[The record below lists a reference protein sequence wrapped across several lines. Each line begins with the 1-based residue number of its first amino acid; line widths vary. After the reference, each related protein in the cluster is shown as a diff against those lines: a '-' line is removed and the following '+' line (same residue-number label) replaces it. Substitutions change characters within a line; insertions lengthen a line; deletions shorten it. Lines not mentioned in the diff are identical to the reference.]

1 MSEDYRITTEN
12 KVKTEM
18 EILGNV
24 FSSVRLLSEDEVGA
38 RTEKCENKRIS
49 GDCFDVWKRR
59 SACRNCISYRALTE
73 KKQFSKIQKTK
84 DGIFQVIADY
94 REVDGKPCV
103 MEMIRGFDG
112 NMIVDYADED
122 GYAEPLAKYFDKTY
136 TDVLTETY
144 NRRYYE
150 EFLAGEELN
159 GGIAMIDLDDFKLY
173 NDLFGHGVG
182 DAVLKAVAA
191 AVKSCV
197 RFTDKVVR
205 YGGDE
210 FLIVVPGVKE
220 EAFKRCLS
228 DICDSVK
235 ETVVDD
241 YPAIKP
247 SVSAGGI
254 ICRGETIKN
263 AVVKADEFM
272 YIAKQKKD
280 CVITEIKRND
290 KPDDLIPRKKRV
302 LIVDDSSL
310 NREILSGILKNE
322 FEIIEAESGEEATAQ
337 IERYGADISVVLL
350 DLIMPGM
357 SGFGVLDYMNERGLM
372 SDIPV
377 ITITGDESNDSMR
390 LAYEKGVSDYITRPF
405 DAKIVY
411 RRVSN
416 TINVYFKQKQLLSEI
431 KREMRVKDKNR
442 MMTVEI
448 LSQIIEHPEED
459 VGGTHAG
466 HMTEFTKLILERYV
480 TKKEAYGVK
489 NDEIYA
495 ISTAAALHDIGKV
508 RIDRKIVD
516 KKGKLT
522 PEEFEIMKTHTL
534 LGEKMLLNIK
544 VFEKEPLIKYA
555 REICRYHHER
565 FDGKGY
571 PDGLK
576 GNEIPVSAQVVSV
589 CDVYDALISK
599 RSYKPAYSHEKAME
613 MIENGECGAFNPLI
627 LECLGECSENFK
639 KIASKENLPDE

>member
-24 FSSVRLLSEDEVGA
+24 FSAVRLLSEDEVGA
-38 RTEKCENKRIS
+38 RTKNCESKRVV
-49 GDCFDVWKRR
+49 GDCFEVWNRR

-73 KKQFSKIQKTK
+73 KRQFTKIEKTK
-84 DGIFQVIADY
+84 EGVFQVIADY

-103 MEMIRGFDG
+103 MEMITGFDE
-112 NMIVDYADED
+112 NMVVDYADED
-122 GYAEPLAKYFDKTY
+122 GCAEPLAKYFEKTY

-150 EFLAGEELN
+150 EFLAGKELN

-220 EAFKRCLS
+220 EAFRRCLS

-254 ICRGETIKN
+254 VCRGETIKN
-263 AVVKADEFM
+263 AAVKADEFM

-290 KPDDLIPRKKRV
+290 NPDDLLPRKKRV
-302 LIVDDSSL
+302 LIVDDASL

-337 IERYGADISVVLL
+337 IERHGADISAVLL

-416 TINVYFKQKQLLSEI
+416 TINVYSKQKQLLSEI

-448 LSQIIEHPEED
+448 LSQIVEHPEEEG
-459 VGGTHAG
+459 GGTHAE

-576 GNEIPVSAQVVSV
+576 GNEIPISAQVVSV

-613 MIENGECGAFNPLI
+613 MIKNGECGAFNPLI
-627 LECLGECSENFK
+627 LECLEECSENFK
-639 KIASKENLPDE
+639 NIAYKENFPDE

>member
-1 MSEDYRITTEN
+1 M
-12 KVKTEM
+12 
-18 EILGNV
+18 
-24 FSSVRLLSEDEVGA
+24 
-38 RTEKCENKRIS
+38 
-49 GDCFDVWKRR
+49 
-59 SACRNCISYRALTE
+59 
-73 KKQFSKIQKTK
+73 
-84 DGIFQVIADY
+84 IADY

-103 MEMIRGFDG
+103 MEMITGFDE
-112 NMIVDYADED
+112 NMVVDYADED
-122 GYAEPLAKYFDKTY
+122 ECAEPLAKYFEKTY

-150 EFLAGEELN
+150 EFLAGKELN

-220 EAFKRCLS
+220 EAFRRCLS

-247 SVSAGGI
+247 SVSVGGI
-254 ICRGETIKN
+254 VCRGETIKN
-263 AVVKADEFM
+263 AAVKADEFM

-290 KPDDLIPRKKRV
+290 NPDDLLPRKKRV
-302 LIVDDSSL
+302 LVVDDSSL

-337 IERYGADISVVLL
+337 IERYGADISAVLL

-416 TINVYFKQKQLLSEI
+416 TINVYSKQKQLLSEI

-448 LSQIIEHPEED
+448 LSQIVEHPYED
-459 VGGTHAG
+459 VGQTPAPQRPLS
-466 HMTEFTKLILERYV
+466 TKF
-480 TKKEAYGVK
+480 A
-489 NDEIYA
+489 
-495 ISTAAALHDIGKV
+495 
-508 RIDRKIVD
+508 
-516 KKGKLT
+516 
-522 PEEFEIMKTHTL
+522 
-534 LGEKMLLNIK
+534 
-544 VFEKEPLIKYA
+544 VF
-555 REICRYHHER
+555 C
-565 FDGKGY
+565 
-571 PDGLK
+571 
-576 GNEIPVSAQVVSV
+576 
-589 CDVYDALISK
+589 
-599 RSYKPAYSHEKAME
+599 
-613 MIENGECGAFNPLI
+613 
-627 LECLGECSENFK
+627 
-639 KIASKENLPDE
+639 

>member
-24 FSSVRLLSEDEVGA
+24 FSAVRLLSEDEVGA
-38 RTEKCENKRIS
+38 RTKNCESKRVV
-49 GDCFDVWKRR
+49 GDCFEVWNRR

-73 KKQFSKIQKTK
+73 KRQFTKIEKTK
-84 DGIFQVIADY
+84 EGVFQVIADY

-103 MEMIRGFDG
+103 MEMIMGFDE
-112 NMIVDYADED
+112 NIVVDYADED
-122 GYAEPLAKYFDKTY
+122 GCAEPLAKYFEKTY

-220 EAFKRCLS
+220 EAFRRCLS

-241 YPAIKP
+241 YPAIKL
-247 SVSAGGI
+247 SVSVGGI
-254 ICRGETIKN
+254 VCRGETIKN
-263 AVVKADEFM
+263 AAVKADEFM

-290 KPDDLIPRKKRV
+290 NSDDLLPRKKRV

-337 IERYGADISVVLL
+337 IERYGADISAVLL

-416 TINVYFKQKQLLSEI
+416 TINVYSKQKQLLSEI

-448 LSQIIEHPEED
+448 LSQIVEHPEED
-459 VGGTHAG
+459 GGGTHAE

-489 NDEIYA
+489 NDEIYV

-576 GNEIPVSAQVVSV
+576 GNEIPISAQVVSV

-613 MIENGECGAFNPLI
+613 MIKNGECGAFNPLI
-627 LECLGECSENFK
+627 LECLEECSENFK
-639 KIASKENLPDE
+639 KIANKENFPDE

>member
-38 RTEKCENKRIS
+38 RTKNCESKRVV
-49 GDCFDVWKRR
+49 GDCFEVWNRR

-73 KKQFSKIQKTK
+73 KRQFTKIEKTK
-84 DGIFQVIADY
+84 EGVFQVIADY

-103 MEMIRGFDG
+103 MEMITGFDE
-112 NMIVDYADED
+112 NMVVDYADED
-122 GYAEPLAKYFDKTY
+122 GCAEPLAKYFEKTY

-150 EFLAGEELN
+150 EFLAGKELN

-220 EAFKRCLS
+220 EAFRRCLS

-247 SVSAGGI
+247 SVSVGGI
-254 ICRGETIKN
+254 VCRGETIKN
-263 AVVKADEFM
+263 AAVKADEFM

-290 KPDDLIPRKKRV
+290 NPDDLLPMKKRV

-322 FEIIEAESGEEATAQ
+322 FEIIEAESGEEATAK
-337 IERYGADISVVLL
+337 IERYGADISAVLL

-416 TINVYFKQKQLLSEI
+416 TINVYSKQKQLLSEI

-448 LSQIIEHPEED
+448 LSQIVEHPEED
-459 VGGTHAG
+459 GGGTHAE

-576 GNEIPVSAQVVSV
+576 GNEIPISAQVVSV

-613 MIENGECGAFNPLI
+613 MIKNGECGAFNPLI
-627 LECLGECSENFK
+627 LECLEECSENFK
-639 KIASKENLPDE
+639 NIAYKENFPDE

>member
-1 MSEDYRITTEN
+1 MSEDIRKTTEIN
-12 KVKTEM
+12 VQAEM
-18 EILGNV
+18 QTLRNV
-24 FSSVRLLSEDEVGA
+24 FSAVRLLSADEVGA
-38 RTEKCENKRIS
+38 RTEKCENKRIT
-49 GDCFDVWKRR
+49 GDCFEVWKRR

-73 KKQFSKIQKTK
+73 KGQFSKIEKTK

-103 MEMIRGFDG
+103 MEMIREFDA
-112 NMIVDYADED
+112 NISVDFADED
-122 GYAEPLAKYFDKTY
+122 NDGEPLTEYFDKTY
-136 TDVLTETY
+136 VDVLTETY

-150 EFLAGEELN
+150 EFLAGDTLN
-159 GGIAMIDLDDFKLY
+159 GGVAMIDLDDFKIY

-182 DAVLKAVAA
+182 DAVLKAVAST
-191 AVKSCV
+191 VKNCV
-197 RFTDKVVR
+197 RSTDKVIR

-210 FLIVVPGVKE
+210 FLLVVPGVKE
-220 EAFKRCLS
+220 DGFRRCLS

-235 ETVVDD
+235 ETVVEE

-247 SVSAGGI
+247 SVSAGGM
-254 ICRGETIKN
+254 ICRGETVRE

-272 YIAKQKKD
+272 YIAKKKKD
-280 CVITEIKRND
+280 CVITENKRNG
-290 KPDDLIPRKKRV
+290 DLNDFLPQKKRV
-302 LIVDDSSL
+302 LIVDDSEL

-322 FEIIEAESGEEATAQ
+322 FEIVEAKDGEEAILQ
-337 IERYGADISVVLL
+337 IGRYGADISVVLL

-357 SGFGVLDYMNERGLM
+357 SGFDVLDYMNANGLM

-377 ITITGDESNDSMR
+377 ITITGDESSDSMR
-390 LAYEKGVSDYITRPF
+390 TAYEKGVSDYITRPF

-416 TINVYFKQKQLLSEI
+416 TIKVYFKQKQLLSEI

-442 MMTVEI
+442 SMIVEI
-448 LSQIIEHPEED
+448 LSQIVERPNEED
-459 VGGTHAG
+459 NGTHAG
-466 HMTEFTKLILERYV
+466 HMAEFTRLILERYV
-480 TKKEAYGVK
+480 TKKDAYGVK
-489 NDEIYA
+489 SDEIFT
-495 ISTAAALHDIGKV
+495 ISTAAALHDIGKAL
-508 RIDRKIVD
+508 IDRKIVD

-522 PEEFEIMKTHTL
+522 AEEFEIMKTHTV

-544 VFEKEPLIKYA
+544 AYEKEPLVKYA
-555 REICRYHHER
+555 REICRHHHER

-576 GNEIPVSAQVVSV
+576 GNEIPISAQVVSV

-613 MIENGECGAFNPLI
+613 MIGNGECGAFNPLI
-627 LECLGECSENFK
+627 LECLEECSDKFK
-639 KIASKENLPDE
+639 ETAYKEIPTGE

>member
-24 FSSVRLLSEDEVGA
+24 FSAVRLLSEDEVGA
-38 RTEKCENKRIS
+38 RTKNCESKRVV
-49 GDCFDVWKRR
+49 GDCFEVWNRR

-73 KKQFSKIQKTK
+73 KRQFTKIEKTEE
-84 DGIFQVIADY
+84 GVFQVIADY

-103 MEMIRGFDG
+103 MEMITGFDE
-112 NMIVDYADED
+112 NIVVDYADED
-122 GYAEPLAKYFDKTY
+122 GCAEPLAKYFEKTY

-150 EFLAGEELN
+150 EFLAGKELN

-220 EAFKRCLS
+220 EAFRRCLS

-247 SVSAGGI
+247 SVSVGGI
-254 ICRGETIKN
+254 VCRGETIKN
-263 AVVKADEFM
+263 AAVKADEFM

-290 KPDDLIPRKKRV
+290 NPDDLLPRKKRV
-302 LIVDDSSL
+302 LVVDDSSL

-337 IERYGADISVVLL
+337 IERYGADIYAVLL

-416 TINVYFKQKQLLSEI
+416 TINVYSKQKQLLSEI

-448 LSQIIEHPEED
+448 LSQIVEHPEED
-459 VGGTHAG
+459 GGGTHAE

-576 GNEIPVSAQVVSV
+576 GNEIPISAQVVSV

-613 MIENGECGAFNPLI
+613 MIKNGECGAFNPLI
-627 LECLGECSENFK
+627 LECLEECSENFK
-639 KIASKENLPDE
+639 KIANKENFPDE

>member
-18 EILGNV
+18 KILGNV

-38 RTEKCENKRIS
+38 RTKNCESKRVV
-49 GDCFDVWKRR
+49 GDCFEVWNRR

-73 KKQFSKIQKTK
+73 KRQFTKIEKTK
-84 DGIFQVIADY
+84 EGVFQVIADY

-191 AVKSCV
+191 TVKSCV

-302 LIVDDSSL
+302 LIVDDSLL

-416 TINVYFKQKQLLSEI
+416 TINVYSKQKQLLSEI
-431 KREMRVKDKNR
+431 KREMRVNDKNR
-442 MMTVEI
+442 TMIVEI
-448 LSQIIEHPEED
+448 LSQIVEHPEED
-459 VGGTHAG
+459 GGGTHAG
-466 HMTEFTKLILERYV
+466 HMTEFTRLILERYV

-489 NDEIYA
+489 SDEIYA
-495 ISTAAALHDIGKV
+495 ISTAAALHDIGKA

-522 PEEFEIMKTHTL
+522 PEEFETMKNHTL

-576 GNEIPVSAQVVSV
+576 GNEIPISAQVVSV

-599 RSYKPAYSHEKAME
+599 RSYKPSYSHEKAME
-613 MIENGECGAFNPLI
+613 MIKNGECGAFNPLI

>member
-38 RTEKCENKRIS
+38 RTKNCESKRVV
-49 GDCFDVWKRR
+49 GDCFEVWNRR

-73 KKQFSKIQKTK
+73 KRQFTKIEKTK
-84 DGIFQVIADY
+84 EGVFQVIADY

-103 MEMIRGFDG
+103 MEMITGFDE
-112 NMIVDYADED
+112 NIVVDYADED
-122 GYAEPLAKYFDKTY
+122 GCAEPLAKYFEKTY

-150 EFLAGEELN
+150 EFLAGKELN

-220 EAFKRCLS
+220 EAFRRCLS

-254 ICRGETIKN
+254 VCRGETIKN
-263 AVVKADEFM
+263 AAVKADEFM

-290 KPDDLIPRKKRV
+290 NPDDLLPRKKRV

-337 IERYGADISVVLL
+337 IERHGADISAVLL

-357 SGFGVLDYMNERGLM
+357 SGFGVLDYMNDRGLM

-416 TINVYFKQKQLLSEI
+416 TINVYSKQKQLLSEI

-448 LSQIIEHPEED
+448 LSQIVEHPEED
-459 VGGTHAG
+459 GGGTHAE

-555 REICRYHHER
+555 REICRSHHER

-576 GNEIPVSAQVVSV
+576 GNEIPISAQVVSV

-613 MIENGECGAFNPLI
+613 MIKNGECGAFNPLI
-627 LECLGECSENFK
+627 LECLEECLENFK
-639 KIASKENLPDE
+639 KIANKENFPDE

>member
-1 MSEDYRITTEN
+1 MAEDFRKTTEN
-12 KVKTEM
+12 KIKAEM
-18 EILGNV
+18 QTLENV
-24 FSSVRLLSEDEVGA
+24 FSKVRLLSADEVGA

-122 GYAEPLAKYFDKTY
+122 EYAEPLAKYFDKTY

-235 ETVVDD
+235 ATVVDD

-272 YIAKQKKD
+272 YIAKKKKD
-280 CVITEIKRND
+280 CVITENRRYGDLND
-290 KPDDLIPRKKRV
+290 FIPQKKRV
-302 LIVDDSSL
+302 LIVDDAEL

-322 FEIIEAESGEEATAQ
+322 FEIVEAKSGEEAISK

-357 SGFGVLDYMNERGLM
+357 SGFDVLDYMNAHGFM

-377 ITITGDESNDSMR
+377 ITITGDESSDSMR
-390 LAYEKGVSDYITRPF
+390 TAYEKGVSDYITRPF

-416 TINVYFKQKQLLSEI
+416 TIRVYFKQKQLLSEI

-442 MMTVEI
+442 SMIIEI
-448 LSQIIEHPEED
+448 LSQIVERPNEED
-459 VGGTHAG
+459 SGTHAG

-599 RSYKPAYSHEKAME
+599 RSYKPAYSHEKAKE
-613 MIENGECGAFNPLI
+613 MIKNGECGAFNPLI
-627 LECLGECSENFK
+627 LECFEECSDKFE
-639 KIASKENLPDE
+639 KIVNKEHSSNE

>member
-24 FSSVRLLSEDEVGA
+24 FSAVRLLSEDEVGA
-38 RTEKCENKRIS
+38 RTKNCESKRVV
-49 GDCFDVWKRR
+49 GDCFEVWNRR

-73 KKQFSKIQKTK
+73 KRQFTKIEKTK
-84 DGIFQVIADY
+84 EGVFQVIADY

-103 MEMIRGFDG
+103 MEMITGFDE
-112 NMIVDYADED
+112 NMVVDYADED
-122 GYAEPLAKYFDKTY
+122 ECAEPLAKYFEKTY

-150 EFLAGEELN
+150 EFLAGKELN

-182 DAVLKAVAA
+182 DAVLKAVVA

-220 EAFKRCLS
+220 EAFRRCLS

-235 ETVVDD
+235 ATVVDD

-247 SVSAGGI
+247 SVSVGGI
-254 ICRGETIKN
+254 VCRGETIKN
-263 AVVKADEFM
+263 AAVKADEFM

-290 KPDDLIPRKKRV
+290 NPDDLLPRKKRV
-302 LIVDDSSL
+302 LVVDDSSL

-337 IERYGADISVVLL
+337 IERYGADISAVLL

-416 TINVYFKQKQLLSEI
+416 TINVYSKQKQLLSEI

-448 LSQIIEHPEED
+448 LSQIVEHPEED
-459 VGGTHAG
+459 GGGTHAE

-480 TKKEAYGVK
+480 TKKEAYGIK

-576 GNEIPVSAQVVSV
+576 GNEIPISAQVVSV

-613 MIENGECGAFNPLI
+613 MIKNGECGAFNPLI
-627 LECLGECSENFK
+627 LECLEECLENFK
-639 KIASKENLPDE
+639 KIANKENFPDE

>member
-1 MSEDYRITTEN
+1 MSEDYRITTEK

-24 FSSVRLLSEDEVGA
+24 FSAVRLLSEDEVGA
-38 RTEKCENKRIS
+38 RTKNCESKRVV
-49 GDCFDVWKRR
+49 GDCFKVWNRR

-73 KKQFSKIQKTK
+73 KRQFTKIEKTK
-84 DGIFQVIADY
+84 EGVFQVIADY

-103 MEMIRGFDG
+103 MEMITGFDE
-112 NMIVDYADED
+112 NMVVDYADED
-122 GYAEPLAKYFDKTY
+122 ECAEPLAKYFEKTY

-150 EFLAGEELN
+150 EFLAGKELN

-220 EAFKRCLS
+220 EAFRRCLS

-247 SVSAGGI
+247 SVSVGGI
-254 ICRGETIKN
+254 VCRGETIKN
-263 AVVKADEFM
+263 AAVKADEFM

-290 KPDDLIPRKKRV
+290 NPDDLLPRKKRV
-302 LIVDDSSL
+302 LVVDDSSL

-337 IERYGADISVVLL
+337 IERYGADISAVLL

-416 TINVYFKQKQLLSEI
+416 TINVYSKQKQLLSEI

-448 LSQIIEHPEED
+448 LSQIVEHPEED
-459 VGGTHAG
+459 GGGTHAE

-555 REICRYHHER
+555 REICRSHHER

-576 GNEIPVSAQVVSV
+576 GNEIPISAQVVSV

-613 MIENGECGAFNPLI
+613 MIKNGECGAFNPLI
-627 LECLGECSENFK
+627 LECLEECSENFK
-639 KIASKENLPDE
+639 KIANKENFPDE

>member
-24 FSSVRLLSEDEVGA
+24 FSAVRLLSEDEVGA
-38 RTEKCENKRIS
+38 RTKNCESKRVV
-49 GDCFDVWKRR
+49 GDCFEVWNRR

-73 KKQFSKIQKTK
+73 KRQFTKIEKTK
-84 DGIFQVIADY
+84 EGVFQVIADY

-103 MEMIRGFDG
+103 MEMIMGFDE
-112 NMIVDYADED
+112 NIVVDYADED
-122 GYAEPLAKYFDKTY
+122 GCAEPLAKYFEKTY

-220 EAFKRCLS
+220 EAFRRCLS

-235 ETVVDD
+235 ETVVND

-247 SVSAGGI
+247 SVSVGGI
-254 ICRGETIKN
+254 VCRGETIKN
-263 AVVKADEFM
+263 AAVKADEFM

-280 CVITEIKRND
+280 CVITEIKR
-290 KPDDLIPRKKRV
+290 DDNPEDLLPRKKRV

-337 IERYGADISVVLL
+337 IERYGADISAVLL

-416 TINVYFKQKQLLSEI
+416 TINVYSKQKQLLSEI

-448 LSQIIEHPEED
+448 LSQIVEHPEED
-459 VGGTHAG
+459 GGGTHAE

-480 TKKEAYGVK
+480 TKKEAYGIK

-516 KKGKLT
+516 KKGELT

-576 GNEIPVSAQVVSV
+576 GNEIPISAQVVSV

-613 MIENGECGAFNPLI
+613 MIKNGECGAFNPLI
-627 LECLGECSENFK
+627 LECLEECSENFK
-639 KIASKENLPDE
+639 KIANKEIFPDE

>member
-18 EILGNV
+18 EMLGNV
-24 FSSVRLLSEDEVGA
+24 FSAVRLLSEDEVGA
-38 RTEKCENKRIS
+38 RTKNCESKRVV
-49 GDCFDVWKRR
+49 GDCFEVWNRR

-73 KKQFSKIQKTK
+73 KRQFTKIEKTK
-84 DGIFQVIADY
+84 EGVFQVIADY

-103 MEMIRGFDG
+103 MEMITGFDE
-112 NMIVDYADED
+112 NMVVDYADED
-122 GYAEPLAKYFDKTY
+122 ECAEPLAKYFEKTY

-150 EFLAGEELN
+150 EFLAGKELN

-220 EAFKRCLS
+220 EAFRRCLS

-254 ICRGETIKN
+254 VCRGETIKN
-263 AVVKADEFM
+263 AAVKADEFM

-290 KPDDLIPRKKRV
+290 NPDDLLPRKKRV
-302 LIVDDSSL
+302 LVVDDSSL

-337 IERYGADISVVLL
+337 IERYGADISAVLL

-416 TINVYFKQKQLLSEI
+416 TINVYSKQKQLLSEI

-448 LSQIIEHPEED
+448 LSQIVEHPEED
-459 VGGTHAG
+459 GGGTHAE

-555 REICRYHHER
+555 REICRSHHER

-576 GNEIPVSAQVVSV
+576 GNEIPISAQVVSV

-613 MIENGECGAFNPLI
+613 MIKNGECGAFNPLI
-627 LECLGECSENFK
+627 LECLEECSENFK
-639 KIASKENLPDE
+639 NIAYKENFPDE

>member
-24 FSSVRLLSEDEVGA
+24 FSAVRLLSEDEVGA
-38 RTEKCENKRIS
+38 RTKNCESKRVV
-49 GDCFDVWKRR
+49 GDCFEVWNRR

-73 KKQFSKIQKTK
+73 KRQFTKIEKTK
-84 DGIFQVIADY
+84 EGVFQVIADY

-103 MEMIRGFDG
+103 MEMITGFDE
-112 NMIVDYADED
+112 NMVVDYADED
-122 GYAEPLAKYFDKTY
+122 GCTEPLAKYFEKTY

-220 EAFKRCLS
+220 EAFRRCLS

-254 ICRGETIKN
+254 VCRGETIKN
-263 AVVKADEFM
+263 AAVKADEFM

-290 KPDDLIPRKKRV
+290 NPDCFRGKSGCLSWTIPRLTVKFCRV
-302 LIVDDSSL
+302 
-310 NREILSGILKNE
+310 
-322 FEIIEAESGEEATAQ
+322 F
-337 IERYGADISVVLL
+337 
-350 DLIMPGM
+350 
-357 SGFGVLDYMNERGLM
+357 
-372 SDIPV
+372 
-377 ITITGDESNDSMR
+377 
-390 LAYEKGVSDYITRPF
+390 
-405 DAKIVY
+405 
-411 RRVSN
+411 
-416 TINVYFKQKQLLSEI
+416 
-431 KREMRVKDKNR
+431 
-442 MMTVEI
+442 
-448 LSQIIEHPEED
+448 
-459 VGGTHAG
+459 
-466 HMTEFTKLILERYV
+466 
-480 TKKEAYGVK
+480 
-489 NDEIYA
+489 
-495 ISTAAALHDIGKV
+495 
-508 RIDRKIVD
+508 
-516 KKGKLT
+516 
-522 PEEFEIMKTHTL
+522 
-534 LGEKMLLNIK
+534 
-544 VFEKEPLIKYA
+544 
-555 REICRYHHER
+555 
-565 FDGKGY
+565 
-571 PDGLK
+571 
-576 GNEIPVSAQVVSV
+576 
-589 CDVYDALISK
+589 
-599 RSYKPAYSHEKAME
+599 
-613 MIENGECGAFNPLI
+613 
-627 LECLGECSENFK
+627 
-639 KIASKENLPDE
+639 

>member
-24 FSSVRLLSEDEVGA
+24 FSAVRLLSEDEVGA
-38 RTEKCENKRIS
+38 RTKNCESKRVV
-49 GDCFDVWKRR
+49 GDCFEVWNRR

-73 KKQFSKIQKTK
+73 KRQFTKIEKTK
-84 DGIFQVIADY
+84 EGVFQVIADY

-103 MEMIRGFDG
+103 MEMITGFDE
-112 NMIVDYADED
+112 NMVVDYADED
-122 GYAEPLAKYFDKTY
+122 GCAEPLAKYFEKTY

-150 EFLAGEELN
+150 EFLAGKELN

-220 EAFKRCLS
+220 EAFRRCLS
-228 DICDSVK
+228 DICDRVK

-247 SVSAGGI
+247 SVSVGGI
-254 ICRGETIKN
+254 VCRGETIKN
-263 AVVKADEFM
+263 AAVKADEFM

-290 KPDDLIPRKKRV
+290 NPDDLLPRKKRV
-302 LIVDDSSL
+302 LVVDDSSL

-337 IERYGADISVVLL
+337 IERYGADISAVLL

-416 TINVYFKQKQLLSEI
+416 TINVYSKQKQLLSEI

-448 LSQIIEHPEED
+448 LSQIVEHPEED
-459 VGGTHAG
+459 GGGTHAE

-480 TKKEAYGVK
+480 TKKEAYGIK

-555 REICRYHHER
+555 REICRSHHER

-576 GNEIPVSAQVVSV
+576 GNEIPISAQVVSV

-613 MIENGECGAFNPLI
+613 MIKNGECGAFNPLI
-627 LECLGECSENFK
+627 LECLEECSENFK
-639 KIASKENLPDE
+639 KIANKENFPDE